1 MLNDPQNFVL
11 IKHLKGILGIKV
23 KPYVVCL
30 YSAFFRKI
38 SVQIIAFIML
48 CFHTFAKSAIFLG
61 SKDVLKFLTKDCWQ
75 V

>member
-1 MLNDPQNFVL
+1 MLREPQNFVL

-30 YSAFFRKI
+30 YSAVVRKI
-38 SVQIIAFIML
+38 LVQLIAFIML
-48 CFHTFAKSAIFLG
+48 YLHTFAKSTIFLG

>member
-1 MLNDPQNFVL
+1 MLSDPQNFVYT
-11 IKHLKGILGIKV
+11 KHLKGILGIKV

-38 SVQIIAFIML
+38 SVSLIAFIML
-48 CFHTFAKSAIFLG
+48 CLHTFAKSAIFLG
-61 SKDVLKFLTKDCWQ
+61 SKDVLKFLTKDCWP